1 MQLEVKP
8 VRAHPLRLAVEVL
21 EPRIARV
28 DVLEREL
35 KSEAPSERAR
45 ERRFSCTDHAGDTEK
60 HFDGAA
66 QEVDVGSLR
75 DPEADSARVKKPEW
89 LVLIG
94 VCTHLGCI
102 PLGNKTGDDRGP
114 FGGWFCPC
122 HGSIYDTSGRIR
134 QGPAPLNLVV
144 PPYEFTSDTAIK
156 IG

>member
-66 QEVDVGSLR
+66 QEV
-75 DPEADSARVKKPEW
+75 
-89 LVLIG
+89 
-94 VCTHLGCI
+94 
-102 PLGNKTGDDRGP
+102 KTETG
-114 FGGWFCPC
+114 
-122 HGSIYDTSGRIR
+122 SGRDAGREYCRFLFSEATSNSFFWAPASFLSDGQLVGLRVIR
-134 QGPAPLNLVV
+134 RRQLPQRQCRRAVDH
-144 PPYEFTSDTAIK
+144 TSIIAEA
-156 IG
+156 